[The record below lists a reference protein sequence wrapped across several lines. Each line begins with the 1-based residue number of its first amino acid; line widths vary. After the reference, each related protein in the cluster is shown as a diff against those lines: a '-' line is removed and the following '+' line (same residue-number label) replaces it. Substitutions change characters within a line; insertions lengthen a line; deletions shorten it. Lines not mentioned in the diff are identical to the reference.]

1 MVKETLKQLK
11 STQPDMWEQE
21 PSIKKLIKRLEQ
33 GIAVAVKRKKWKKQL
48 EATQGETVALT
59 TRCERLTAEVVRLRA
74 ESRDAVEL
82 SDWLRLSERRVEEYE
97 RLNSSLRVERES
109 YLEAHGRSR

>member
-21 PSIKKLIKRLEQ
+21 PGIKKLINRLEQ
-33 GIAVAVKRKKWKKQL
+33 AIAVAVKRKKQL
-48 EATQGETVALT
+48 EATQGETAALT